1 MTDKS
6 TPIKKD
12 NLTITK
18 NSLPFPGIL
27 ASPLKEP
34 PIPNQNLMNQV
45 DNSQKNQN
53 FTFKII
59 KRRAPWNKKED
70 EAIIELVN
78 KYGTS
83 NWTIIANEMA
93 LLYKSK
99 HRNGKQCR
107 ERWHNHLD
115 PIVNKENWTEEE
127 ENILFNKHLEYGNKW
142 SDISKFLPGRTDNSI
157 KNHFYSKLRKFIRK
171 ILKQINKENLLKN
184 NGIDCYK
191 YNSDKVY
198 KLLKKYKVTY
208 KNVTKDTI
216 LDLIISTEKNQK
228 GKLFGI
234 SEENKILNNG
244 ANLITTGIQ
253 PMPNFTFGNTDNSN
267 GQNLSERQ
275 SRNSSS
281 NKKVNNKIF
290 YNKKLRAK
298 KVKNSDD
305 INTNNINNINM
316 ISHNNKKLFQSS
328 IVPNIK
334 NNLMDNLNNF
344 NMNMNHNIVN
354 INNINIIPNQ
364 ANILINGITNIPY
377 KRKTKNVQIIQGE
390 KIEFN
395 NENNMNEINQIGNS
409 IKNNISKNSE
419 IKGNKLKKI
428 GKNKTKKKDNSLDN
442 KKLLNK
448 KRRKKKKRKVTI
460 SLSTPENK
468 KDQINRIMPGRKFLY
483 GLGHKIEIQGK
494 KTDTSNKKKKLN
506 PEDFNPLINE
516 VEIIREG
523 LEIHSKTTILMDKSL
538 LTEKLFPD
546 RNFVYK
552 PPNLNISI
560 PTSPRGVQFPSKTLP
575 QPFDNKN
582 ITVGQP
588 TPMDRFF
595 EPMHSPIGAMPPYM
609 MFPPSTKNVYNVD
622 LGYENNFMRKNIAMP
637 YTPHGYMGG
646 IGGQMMGNNTPN
658 TPKREINMAN
668 KIVIQNNNNIA
679 GNEIVEENNDIN
691 NLNKSKKPAPLNME
705 FIENENNDIG
715 GGYPP
720 FFGVGDNIGPLGTK
734 QSLNSPANIFN
745 LSPTSPFIPRFTDKH
760 S

>member
-6 TPIKKD
+6 TPTKKD
-12 NLTITK
+12 LIINSK
-18 NSLPFPGIL
+18 NSIQ
-27 ASPLKEP
+27 EP
-34 PIPNQNLMNQV
+34 TALTTPPQDQSQQVPNLLNQT
-45 DNSQKNQN
+45 DNYQKNQN
-53 FTFKII
+53 FTFRII

-184 NGIDCYK
+184 NGIDYYK

-228 GKLFGI
+228 GKIFGI
-234 SEENKILNNG
+234 SEENKIINNS
-244 ANLITTGIQ
+244 ANLIQNNIQ
-253 PMPNFTFGNTDNSN
+253 PIPTIPYNNMDNTNT
-267 GQNLSERQ
+267 QNISERQ

-281 NKKVNNKIF
+281 QKKLGNKIF
-290 YNKKLRAK
+290 MNKKSRVK

-305 INTNNINNINM
+305 INNNNINI
-316 ISHNNKKLFQSS
+316 IKNNKNLFQSS
-328 IVPNIK
+328 IVPNYT
-334 NNLMDNLNNF
+334 NNIMD
-344 NMNMNHNIVN
+344 NMNMNMNMGNNIVN

-364 ANILINGITNIPY
+364 ASILINSISNIPY

-390 KIEFN
+390 KMDLN
-395 NENNMNEINQIGNS
+395 NENNMNQMNQMDNTL
-409 IKNNISKNSE
+409 KNNTNKNNTEIQGTSKN
-419 IKGNKLKKI
+419 KKI
-428 GKNKTKKKDNSLDN
+428 KTKIKKKDLSLDN
-442 KKLLNK
+442 NKKLLLNK
-448 KRRKKKKRKVTI
+448 KRRRRKKKKVSI

-468 KDQINRIMPGRKFLY
+468 KDQINRIMPGRKYIY
-483 GLGHKIEIQGK
+483 GLGHKIQIQGK
-494 KTDTSNKKKKLN
+494 KTNTSSKKNKLN

-516 VEIIREG
+516 VEIVREG
-523 LEIHSKTTILMDKSL
+523 LEIHSKTNILMDKSL
-538 LTEKLFPD
+538 LTEKLFQND
-546 RNFVYK
+546 FEFK
-552 PPNLNISI
+552 PNLSISVP
-560 PTSPRGVQFPSKTLP
+560 PTSPRGAQQYAPKPLGQNFA
-575 QPFDNKN
+575 DKN
-582 ITVGQP
+582 IMVGQP
-588 TPMDRFF
+588 TPMDRFY
-595 EPMHSPIGAMPPYM
+595 EPMHSPIGGVTPYM
-609 MFPPSTKNVYNVD
+609 MFPPSTRNVYNID
-622 LGYENNFMRKNIAMP
+622 LGIENNFMRKNIGGIP
-637 YTPHGYMGG
+637 YTPHGFMSM
-646 IGGQMMGNNTPN
+646 IPPNTPN

-668 KIVIQNNNNIA
+668 KIVIQNNNIT
-679 GNEIVEENNDIN
+679 GNENNDSN
-691 NLNKSKKPAPLNME
+691 NINKSKKPAPLNME
-705 FIENENNDIG
+705 FIENDGNDIG
-715 GGYPP
+715 SAYPP
-720 FFGVGDNIGPLGTK
+720 FFGGGDNIGPLGTR
-734 QSLNSPANIFN
+734 QSINSPANIFK
-745 LSPTSPFIPRFTDKH
+745 LSPTSPFIPRFTDKNP
-760 S
+760 

>member
-6 TPIKKD
+6 TPTKKD
-12 NLTITK
+12 FIINSK
-18 NSLPFPGIL
+18 NSIQ
-27 ASPLKEP
+27 EP
-34 PIPNQNLMNQV
+34 TALTTPPQDQSQQVPNLLNQT
-45 DNSQKNQN
+45 DNYQKNQN
-53 FTFKII
+53 FTFRII

-184 NGIDCYK
+184 NGIDYYK

-228 GKLFGI
+228 GKIFGI
-234 SEENKILNNG
+234 SEENKIINNS
-244 ANLITTGIQ
+244 ANLIQNNIQ
-253 PMPNFTFGNTDNSN
+253 PIPTIPYNNMDNTNT
-267 GQNLSERQ
+267 QNISERQ

-281 NKKVNNKIF
+281 QKKLGNKIF
-290 YNKKLRAK
+290 MNKKSRVK

-305 INTNNINNINM
+305 INNNNINI
-316 ISHNNKKLFQSS
+316 IKNNKNLFQSS
-328 IVPNIK
+328 IVPNYT
-334 NNLMDNLNNF
+334 NNLID
-344 NMNMNHNIVN
+344 NMNMNMNMGNNIVN

-364 ANILINGITNIPY
+364 ASILINSISNIPY

-390 KIEFN
+390 KMDLN
-395 NENNMNEINQIGNS
+395 NENNMNQMNQMDNTLKINTN
-409 IKNNISKNSE
+409 KNNTEIQGTNKN
-419 IKGNKLKKI
+419 KKI
-428 GKNKTKKKDNSLDN
+428 KTKIKKKDLSLDN
-442 KKLLNK
+442 NKKLLLNK
-448 KRRKKKKRKVTI
+448 KRRRRKKKKVSI

-468 KDQINRIMPGRKFLY
+468 KDQINRIMPGRKYIY
-483 GLGHKIEIQGK
+483 GLGHKIQIQGK
-494 KTDTSNKKKKLN
+494 KANTSSKKNKLN

-516 VEIIREG
+516 VEIVREG
-523 LEIHSKTTILMDKSL
+523 LEIHSKTNILMDKSL
-538 LTEKLFPD
+538 LTEKLFQND
-546 RNFVYK
+546 FEFK
-552 PPNLNISI
+552 PNLSISVP
-560 PTSPRGVQFPSKTLP
+560 PTSPRGAQQYAPKPLGQNFA
-575 QPFDNKN
+575 DKN
-582 ITVGQP
+582 IMVGQP
-588 TPMDRFF
+588 TPMDRFY
-595 EPMHSPIGAMPPYM
+595 EPMHSPIGGVTPYM
-609 MFPPSTKNVYNVD
+609 MFPPSTRNVYNID
-622 LGYENNFMRKNIAMP
+622 LGIENNFMRKNIGGIP
-637 YTPHGYMGG
+637 YTPHGFMSM
-646 IGGQMMGNNTPN
+646 IPPNTPN

-668 KIVIQNNNNIA
+668 KIVIQNNNIT
-679 GNEIVEENNDIN
+679 GNENNDSN
-691 NLNKSKKPAPLNME
+691 NINKSKKPAPLNME
-705 FIENENNDIG
+705 FIENDGNDIG
-715 GGYPP
+715 SAYPP
-720 FFGVGDNIGPLGTK
+720 FFGGGDNIGPLGTR
-734 QSLNSPANIFN
+734 QSINSPANIFK
-745 LSPTSPFIPRFTDKH
+745 LSPTSPFIPRFTDKNP
-760 S
+760 

>member
-6 TPIKKD
+6 TPTKKD
-12 NLTITK
+12 LIINSK
-18 NSLPFPGIL
+18 NSIQ
-27 ASPLKEP
+27 EP
-34 PIPNQNLMNQV
+34 TALTTPPQDQSQQVPNLLNQT
-45 DNSQKNQN
+45 DNYQKNQN
-53 FTFKII
+53 FTFRII

-184 NGIDCYK
+184 NGIDYYK

-228 GKLFGI
+228 GKIFGI
-234 SEENKILNNG
+234 SEENKIINNS
-244 ANLITTGIQ
+244 ANLIQNNIQ
-253 PMPNFTFGNTDNSN
+253 PIPTIPYNNMDNTNT
-267 GQNLSERQ
+267 QNISERQ

-281 NKKVNNKIF
+281 QKKLGNKIF
-290 YNKKLRAK
+290 MNKKSRVK

-305 INTNNINNINM
+305 INNNNINI
-316 ISHNNKKLFQSS
+316 IKNNKNLFQSS
-328 IVPNIK
+328 IVPNYT
-334 NNLMDNLNNF
+334 NNIMD
-344 NMNMNHNIVN
+344 NMNMNMNMGNNIVN

-364 ANILINGITNIPY
+364 ASILINSISNIPY

-390 KIEFN
+390 KMDLN
-395 NENNMNEINQIGNS
+395 NENNMNQMNQMDNTL
-409 IKNNISKNSE
+409 KNNNNKNNTE
-419 IKGNKLKKI
+419 IQGTNKNKKI
-428 GKNKTKKKDNSLDN
+428 KTKIKKKDLSLDN
-442 KKLLNK
+442 NKKLLLNK
-448 KRRKKKKRKVTI
+448 KRRRRKKKKVSI

-468 KDQINRIMPGRKFLY
+468 KDQINRIMPGRKYIY
-483 GLGHKIEIQGK
+483 GLGHKIQIQGK
-494 KTDTSNKKKKLN
+494 KANTSSKKNKLN

-516 VEIIREG
+516 VEIVREG
-523 LEIHSKTTILMDKSL
+523 LEIHSKTNILMDKSL
-538 LTEKLFPD
+538 LTEKLFQND
-546 RNFVYK
+546 FEFK
-552 PPNLNISI
+552 PNLSISVP
-560 PTSPRGVQFPSKTLP
+560 PTSPRGAQQYAPKPLGQNFA
-575 QPFDNKN
+575 DKN
-582 ITVGQP
+582 IMVGQP
-588 TPMDRFF
+588 TPMDRFY
-595 EPMHSPIGAMPPYM
+595 EPMHSPIGGVTPYM
-609 MFPPSTKNVYNVD
+609 MFPPSTRNVYNID
-622 LGYENNFMRKNIAMP
+622 LGIENNFMRKNIGGIP
-637 YTPHGYMGG
+637 YTPHGFMSM
-646 IGGQMMGNNTPN
+646 IPPNTPN

-668 KIVIQNNNNIA
+668 KIVIQNNNIT
-679 GNEIVEENNDIN
+679 GNENNDSN
-691 NLNKSKKPAPLNME
+691 NINKSKKPAPLNME
-705 FIENENNDIG
+705 FIENDGNDIG
-715 GGYPP
+715 SAYPP
-720 FFGVGDNIGPLGTK
+720 FFGGGDNIGPLGTR
-734 QSLNSPANIFN
+734 QSINSPANIFK
-745 LSPTSPFIPRFTDKH
+745 LSPTSPFIPRFIDKNP
-760 S
+760 

>member
-234 SEENKILNNG
+234 SEENKIL
-244 ANLITTGIQ
+244 I
-253 PMPNFTFGNTDNSN
+253 
-267 GQNLSERQ
+267 
-275 SRNSSS
+275 
-281 NKKVNNKIF
+281 
-290 YNKKLRAK
+290 
-298 KVKNSDD
+298 
-305 INTNNINNINM
+305 
-316 ISHNNKKLFQSS
+316 
-328 IVPNIK
+328 
-334 NNLMDNLNNF
+334 
-344 NMNMNHNIVN
+344 
-354 INNINIIPNQ
+354 
-364 ANILINGITNIPY
+364 
-377 KRKTKNVQIIQGE
+377 
-390 KIEFN
+390 
-395 NENNMNEINQIGNS
+395 NS
-409 IKNNISKNSE
+409 IRS
-419 IKGNKLKKI
+419 
-428 GKNKTKKKDNSLDN
+428 
-442 KKLLNK
+442 
-448 KRRKKKKRKVTI
+448 
-460 SLSTPENK
+460 
-468 KDQINRIMPGRKFLY
+468 Y
-483 GLGHKIEIQGK
+483 
-494 KTDTSNKKKKLN
+494 
-506 PEDFNPLINE
+506 
-516 VEIIREG
+516 
-523 LEIHSKTTILMDKSL
+523 
-538 LTEKLFPD
+538 
-546 RNFVYK
+546 
-552 PPNLNISI
+552 
-560 PTSPRGVQFPSKTLP
+560 
-575 QPFDNKN
+575 
-582 ITVGQP
+582 
-588 TPMDRFF
+588 
-595 EPMHSPIGAMPPYM
+595 
-609 MFPPSTKNVYNVD
+609 
-622 LGYENNFMRKNIAMP
+622 
-637 YTPHGYMGG
+637 
-646 IGGQMMGNNTPN
+646 
-658 TPKREINMAN
+658 
-668 KIVIQNNNNIA
+668 
-679 GNEIVEENNDIN
+679 
-691 NLNKSKKPAPLNME
+691 
-705 FIENENNDIG
+705 
-715 GGYPP
+715 
-720 FFGVGDNIGPLGTK
+720 
-734 QSLNSPANIFN
+734 IFN
-745 LSPTSPFIPRFTDKH
+745 RM
-760 S
+760 

>member
-6 TPIKKD
+6 TPTKKD
-12 NLTITK
+12 LIINSK
-18 NSLPFPGIL
+18 NSIQ
-27 ASPLKEP
+27 EP
-34 PIPNQNLMNQV
+34 TALTTPPQDQSQQVPNLLNQT
-45 DNSQKNQN
+45 DNYQKNQN
-53 FTFKII
+53 FTFRII

-184 NGIDCYK
+184 NGIDYYK

-228 GKLFGI
+228 GKIFGI
-234 SEENKILNNG
+234 SEENKIINNS
-244 ANLITTGIQ
+244 ANLIQNNIQ
-253 PMPNFTFGNTDNSN
+253 PIPTIPYNNMDNTNT
-267 GQNLSERQ
+267 QNISERQ

-281 NKKVNNKIF
+281 QKKLGNKIF
-290 YNKKLRAK
+290 MNKKSRVK

-305 INTNNINNINM
+305 INNNNINI
-316 ISHNNKKLFQSS
+316 IKNNKNLFQSS
-328 IVPNIK
+328 IVPNYT
-334 NNLMDNLNNF
+334 NNLID
-344 NMNMNHNIVN
+344 NMNMNMNMGNNIVN

-364 ANILINGITNIPY
+364 ASILINSISNIPY

-390 KIEFN
+390 KIDLN
-395 NENNMNEINQIGNS
+395 NENNMKQMNQMDNTLKINTN
-409 IKNNISKNSE
+409 KNNTEIQGTNKN
-419 IKGNKLKKI
+419 KKI
-428 GKNKTKKKDNSLDN
+428 KTKIKKKDLSLDN
-442 KKLLNK
+442 NKKLLLNK
-448 KRRKKKKRKVTI
+448 KRRRRKKKKVSI

-468 KDQINRIMPGRKFLY
+468 KDQINRIMPGRKYIY
-483 GLGHKIEIQGK
+483 GLGHKIQIQGK
-494 KTDTSNKKKKLN
+494 KANTSSKKNKLN

-516 VEIIREG
+516 VEIVREG
-523 LEIHSKTTILMDKSL
+523 LEIHSKTNILMDKSL
-538 LTEKLFPD
+538 LTEKLFQND
-546 RNFVYK
+546 FEFK
-552 PPNLNISI
+552 PNLSISVP
-560 PTSPRGVQFPSKTLP
+560 PTSPRGAQQYAPKPLGQNFA
-575 QPFDNKN
+575 DKN
-582 ITVGQP
+582 IMVGQP
-588 TPMDRFF
+588 TPMDRFY
-595 EPMHSPIGAMPPYM
+595 EPMHSPIGGVTPYM
-609 MFPPSTKNVYNVD
+609 MFPPSTRNVYNID
-622 LGYENNFMRKNIAMP
+622 LGIENNFMRKNIGGIP
-637 YTPHGYMGG
+637 YTPHGFMSM
-646 IGGQMMGNNTPN
+646 IPPNTPN

-668 KIVIQNNNNIA
+668 KIVIQNNNIT
-679 GNEIVEENNDIN
+679 GNENNDSN
-691 NLNKSKKPAPLNME
+691 NINKSKKPAPLNME
-705 FIENENNDIG
+705 FIENDGNDIG
-715 GGYPP
+715 SAYPP
-720 FFGVGDNIGPLGTK
+720 FFGGGDNIGPLGTR
-734 QSLNSPANIFN
+734 QSINSPANIFK
-745 LSPTSPFIPRFTDKH
+745 LSPTSPFIPRFTDKNP
-760 S
+760 

>member
-6 TPIKKD
+6 TPTKKD
-12 NLTITK
+12 FLANSKSSIPEPTMLTM
-18 NSLPFPGIL
+18 
-27 ASPLKEP
+27 P
-34 PIPNQNLMNQV
+34 PQDQPQAGQTLMN
-45 DNSQKNQN
+45 SGESYQKNQN

-70 EAIIELVN
+70 DAIIELVN

-115 PIVNKENWTEEE
+115 PVVNKENWTEEE

-184 NGIDCYK
+184 NGVDCYK

-228 GKLFGI
+228 GKIFGI
-234 SEENKILNNG
+234 NDDSKILNNS
-244 ANLITTGIQ
+244 ANLINNGIQ
-253 PMPNFTFGNTDNSN
+253 NIQNIPYNSIENNNT
-267 GQNLSERQ
+267 QNLSERQ

-281 NKKVNNKIF
+281 AKKVSNKIF
-290 YNKKLRAK
+290 YNKRPRTK
-298 KVKNSDD
+298 KVKNSEE
-305 INTNNINNINM
+305 INTNNINIIN
-316 ISHNNKKLFQSS
+316 HNKKIFQSS

-334 NNLMDNLNNF
+334 TNLLDNLN
-344 NMNMNHNIVN
+344 MNMSNNIVN

-390 KIEFN
+390 KMQFN
-395 NENNMNEINQIGNS
+395 NENNMNEINQIENG
-409 IKNNISKNSE
+409 IKNNINKNSNE
-419 IKGNKLKKI
+419 IQRNNKIRKI
-428 GKNKTKKKDNSLDN
+428 GKNKIKKKDISFDN
-442 KKLLNK
+442 KKFINK
-448 KRRKKKKRKVTI
+448 KRRRKKKRKVTI

-468 KDQINRIMPGRKFLY
+468 KDQINRIMPGRKYIY
-483 GLGHKIEIQGK
+483 GLGHKIQIQGK
-494 KTDTSNKKKKLN
+494 KTNTSTKKNKLN

-516 VEIIREG
+516 VEIVREG
-523 LEIHSKTTILMDKSL
+523 LEIHSKTNILIDKSL
-538 LTEKLFPD
+538 LTEKIFPD
-546 RNFVYK
+546 RRFQFK

-560 PTSPRGVQFPSKTLP
+560 PTSPKGIQFPSKTMG
-575 QPFDNKN
+575 QPFADKN

-595 EPMHSPIGAMPPYM
+595 EPLHSPIGAMAPPYM
-609 MFPPSTKNVYNVD
+609 MFPPSTHNNVYKVD
-622 LGYENNFMRKNIAMP
+622 FGYENNFMRKNNNIPIP
-637 YTPHGYMGG
+637 YTPHGYINPMGG
-646 IGGQMMGNNTPN
+646 PIIGPNTPN
-658 TPKREINMAN
+658 TPKREISMTN
-668 KIVIQNNNNIA
+668 KIVIQNNNIT
-679 GNEIVEENNDIN
+679 GNENVDENN
-691 NLNKSKKPAPLNME
+691 NLSNINKSKKPAPLNLE
-705 FIENENNDIG
+705 FIDNDNNDIG

-720 FFGVGDNIGPLGTK
+720 FFGVGDNLGPLGTK
-734 QSLNSPANIFN
+734 QSLNSPANIFK
-745 LSPTSPFIPRFTDKH
+745 LSPTSPFIPRFPDKN

>member
-6 TPIKKD
+6 TPTKKD
-12 NLTITK
+12 LIINSK
-18 NSLPFPGIL
+18 NSIQ
-27 ASPLKEP
+27 EP
-34 PIPNQNLMNQV
+34 TALTTPPQDQSQQVPNLLNQT
-45 DNSQKNQN
+45 DNYQKNQN
-53 FTFKII
+53 FTFRII

-184 NGIDCYK
+184 NGIDYYK

-228 GKLFGI
+228 GKIFGI
-234 SEENKILNNG
+234 SEENKIINNS
-244 ANLITTGIQ
+244 ANLIQNNIQ
-253 PMPNFTFGNTDNSN
+253 PIPTIPYNNMDNTNT
-267 GQNLSERQ
+267 QNISERQ

-281 NKKVNNKIF
+281 QKKLGNKIF
-290 YNKKLRAK
+290 MNKKSRVK

-305 INTNNINNINM
+305 INNNNINI
-316 ISHNNKKLFQSS
+316 IKNNKNLFQSS
-328 IVPNIK
+328 IVPNYT
-334 NNLMDNLNNF
+334 NNLMDNM
-344 NMNMNHNIVN
+344 NMNMNMGNNIVN

-364 ANILINGITNIPY
+364 ASILINSISNIPY

-390 KIEFN
+390 KMDLN
-395 NENNMNEINQIGNS
+395 NENNMNQMNQMDNTL
-409 IKNNISKNSE
+409 KNNNNKNNTE
-419 IKGNKLKKI
+419 IQGTNKNKKI
-428 GKNKTKKKDNSLDN
+428 KTKIKKKDLSLDN
-442 KKLLNK
+442 NKKLLLNK
-448 KRRKKKKRKVTI
+448 KRRRRKKKKVSI

-468 KDQINRIMPGRKFLY
+468 KDQINRIMPGRKYIY
-483 GLGHKIEIQGK
+483 GLGHKIQIQGK
-494 KTDTSNKKKKLN
+494 KTNTSSKKNKLN

-516 VEIIREG
+516 VEIVREG
-523 LEIHSKTTILMDKSL
+523 LEIHSKTNILMDKSL
-538 LTEKLFPD
+538 LTEKLFQND
-546 RNFVYK
+546 FEFK
-552 PPNLNISI
+552 PNLSISVP
-560 PTSPRGVQFPSKTLP
+560 PTSPRGAQQYAPKPLGQNFA
-575 QPFDNKN
+575 DKN
-582 ITVGQP
+582 IMVGQP
-588 TPMDRFF
+588 TPMDRFY
-595 EPMHSPIGAMPPYM
+595 EPMHSPIGGVTPYM
-609 MFPPSTKNVYNVD
+609 MFPPSTRNVYNID
-622 LGYENNFMRKNIAMP
+622 LGIENNFMRKNIGGIP
-637 YTPHGYMGG
+637 YTPHGFMSM
-646 IGGQMMGNNTPN
+646 IPPNTPN

-668 KIVIQNNNNIA
+668 KIVIQNNNIT
-679 GNEIVEENNDIN
+679 GNENNDSN
-691 NLNKSKKPAPLNME
+691 NINKSKKPAPLNME
-705 FIENENNDIG
+705 FIENDGNDIG
-715 GGYPP
+715 SAYPP
-720 FFGVGDNIGPLGTK
+720 FFGGGDNIGPLGTR
-734 QSLNSPANIFN
+734 QSINSPANIFK
-745 LSPTSPFIPRFTDKH
+745 LSPTSPFIPRFTDKNP
-760 S
+760 

>member
-6 TPIKKD
+6 TPTKKD
-12 NLTITK
+12 NLANSK
-18 NSLPFPGIL
+18 NSFP
-27 ASPLKEP
+27 EP
-34 PIPNQNLMNQV
+34 TMLTTPPQDQPQPGQTLMNTGE
-45 DNSQKNQN
+45 NYQKNQN

-171 ILKQINKENLLKN
+171 ILKQITKENLLKN
-184 NGIDCYK
+184 NGIDSSK
-191 YNSDKVY
+191 YNSDRVY

-216 LDLIISTEKNQK
+216 LELIISTDKNQK
-228 GKLFGI
+228 GKIFGI
-234 SEENKILNNG
+234 SEDNKILNNT
-244 ANLITTGIQ
+244 ANLIKTGMP
-253 PMPNFTFGNTDNSN
+253 PMPNMSYNIENTNT
-267 GQNLSERQ
+267 QNISDIQ

-281 NKKVNNKIF
+281 NKKLNNKIF
-290 YNKKLRAK
+290 FNKKARPK
-298 KVKNSDD
+298 KVKNTDEND
-305 INTNNINNINM
+305 INSNNINI
-316 ISHNNKKLFQSS
+316 IHNNKKMFQSS
-328 IVPNIK
+328 IVPNFK
-334 NNLMDNLNNF
+334 TNLLD
-344 NMNMNHNIVN
+344 NMNMNMSNNIVN

-364 ANILINGITNIPY
+364 ANILINGIPNIQY

-390 KIEFN
+390 KMEYN
-395 NENNMNEINQIGNS
+395 NENNMNEINQMETGL
-409 IKNNISKNSE
+409 KNNINRKSVDF
-419 IKGNKLKKI
+419 KGINKLKKI
-428 GKNKTKKKDNSLDN
+428 KNKIKKNDVSLDN
-442 KKLLNK
+442 KKVLQK
-448 KRRKKKKRKVTI
+448 KRKRRKKRKVTI

-468 KDQINRIMPGRKFLY
+468 KTQINRIMPGRKYIY
-483 GLGHKIEIQGK
+483 GLGNKIQIQQK
-494 KTDTSNKKKKLN
+494 KTNTSSKKNKKLN

-516 VEIIREG
+516 VEIVRDG
-523 LEIHSKTTILMDKSL
+523 LEIHNKTNILMDKSL
-538 LTEKLFPD
+538 LTEKIFPE

-552 PPNLNISI
+552 PPINLNISI
-560 PTSPRGVQFPSKTLP
+560 PTSPKVTQFPSRTLG
-575 QPFDNKN
+575 QPFIDKN
-582 ITVGQP
+582 IMVGQP
-588 TPMDRFF
+588 TPMDRFL
-595 EPMHSPIGAMPPYM
+595 EPMRSPIGAMGPY
-609 MFPPSTKNVYNVD
+609 VYNVD
-622 LGYENNFMRKNIAMP
+622 MGYENNFMRKNINIP
-637 YTPHGYMGG
+637 YTPNGFMSG
-646 IGGQMMGNNTPN
+646 IGTGIILPNTPN
-658 TPKREINMAN
+658 TPKREISMTN
-668 KIVIQNNNNIA
+668 KIVIQNNNIT
-679 GNEIVEENNDIN
+679 GNENVEENNDV
-691 NLNKSKKPAPLNME
+691 NKIKKPAPLNMD

-734 QSLNSPANIFN
+734 QSVNSPANIFR
-745 LSPTSPFIPRFTDKH
+745 LSPTSPFIPRFGDKRP
-760 S
+760 